1 MQADYEET
9 APRTYST
16 SLETI
21 GMLAGVVRPASVIIM
36 VVGVLDEIHRVAPA
50 VFLARFRSEE
60 VLRAVIREAHCVSK
74 VVFGFETEE
83 DCGLVGA
90 WWGYCY
96 C

>member
-36 VVGVLDEIHRVAPA
+36 VLGVLDEIHRVAPA
-50 VFLARFRSEE
+50 MFLARFRSEE
-60 VLRAVIREAHCVSK
+60 VLRAVIREAHCVS
-74 VVFGFETEE
+74 T
-83 DCGLVGA
+83 
-90 WWGYCY
+90 
-96 C
+96 